1 MIPYLIGACLAL
13 GVLWIR
19 THKSPF
25 VWLAIAALHA
35 EAIRLQVA
43 DSAKAA
49 AKHFS
54 QNYGDRAARV
64 RAEAMQS

>member
-1 MIPYLIGACLAL
+1 MIPYLIGGAMAL
-13 GVLWIR
+13 GLLWFR
-19 THKSPF
+19 TGRSPF
-25 VWLAIAALHA
+25 VWLSWAALHA

-43 DSAKAA
+43 DSAIAA

-64 RAEAMQS
+64 RAEAMSQ